1 MPEQLIEEVS
11 NVTNLWGFWVSP
23 DTYVMQTPAGYAV
36 AFYADG
42 HLSLRLIYEGRRHL
56 QNHRGVKTKKH
67 AVTLLKRFYYE
78 VINNN

>member
-1 MPEQLIEEVS
+1 MPERLIDEVS
-11 NVTNLWGFWVSP
+11 NVNRSDGFWTSP
-23 DTYVMQTPAGYAV
+23 DTYVMQTPCGYAI

-67 AVTLLKRFYYE
+67 AVTLLRRFYYE
-78 VINNN
+78 VIDG